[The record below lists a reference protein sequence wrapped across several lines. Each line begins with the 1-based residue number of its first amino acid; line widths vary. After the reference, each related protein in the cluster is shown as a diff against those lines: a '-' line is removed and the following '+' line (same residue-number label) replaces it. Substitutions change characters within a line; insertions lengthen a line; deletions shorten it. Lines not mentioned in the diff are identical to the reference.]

1 VEIKQIFEEVLEEGN
16 REEIERLEN
25 KILDLEDEKKEA
37 NDSHKKIIQGEI
49 EDIDKKIDKLKKQ
62 LKESALNE
70 SPRDYGCKFKV
81 GITWQS
87 EKIFRYFRTEKEA
100 EAYREKH
107 RDKKPT
113 NVLKLD
119 ESQLSEMAADEKK
132 NRLDV
137 LNAKLNEITVEI
149 RTSDD
154 KDPARKQTLNQRRTE
169 IQKQINTLRMV
180 EVTK

>member
-1 VEIKQIFEEVLEEGN
+1 MEIKQIFEEVLN
-16 REEIERLEN
+16 
-25 KILDLEDEKKEA
+25 
-37 NDSHKKIIQGEI
+37 
-49 EDIDKKIDKLKKQ
+49 
-62 LKESALNE
+62 
-70 SPRDYGCKFKV
+70 
-81 GITWQS
+81 
-87 EKIFRYFRTEKEA
+87 
-100 EAYREKH
+100 
-107 RDKKPT
+107 
-113 NVLKLD
+113 
-119 ESQLSEMAADEKK
+119 LSEMAADEKK

>member
-1 VEIKQIFEEVLEEGN
+1 MEIKQIFEEVLEEDN
-16 REEIERLEN
+16 TAEIKRLEKELESWKDEKFDAKDPKDIQDAEEEI
-25 KILDLEDEKKEA
+25 
-37 NDSHKKIIQGEI
+37 KKIKQ
-49 EDIDKKIDKLKKQ
+49 KIKYLK
-62 LKESALNE
+62 
-70 SPRDYGCKFKV
+70 G
-81 GITWQS
+81 G
-87 EKIFRYFRTEKEA
+87 
-100 EAYREKH
+100 
-107 RDKKPT
+107 
-113 NVLKLD
+113 LD